1 MDHRRVLVLLA
12 GVWVLCW
19 TASARA
25 DRFIVRGVEL
35 TTPDEGWW
43 LQEKGAVSDLVHENG
58 GARIEVFRV
67 KQVPA
72 AETKAFAK
80 WLRELKTTHPAE
92 MEVTKAAEHEQH
104 GLKGVMA
111 EGTAKDADGK
121 AVRLRI
127 LVLPMGNTA
136 VVARAMIRE
145 EDAEELQKEVE
156 EILGTMKPKQAA
168 PRREQ
173 QRGHGQ

>member
-1 MDHRRVLVLLA
+1 MDPRRVLLLLTA
-12 GVWVLCW
+12 VWVLCW

-35 TTPDEGWW
+35 TTPDEGWG
-43 LQEKGAVSDLVHENG
+43 LQEKGAVSDLADENG

-111 EGTAKDADGK
+111 EGTAKDAEGK
-121 AVRLRI
+121 AVRLRMV
-127 LVLPMGNTA
+127 VLPVGDKA
-136 VVARAMIRE
+136 VVARAIIRE
-145 EDAEELQKEVE
+145 DDAEKLQKEVG
-156 EILGTMKPKQAA
+156 EILGTMQPK
-168 PRREQ
+168 
-173 QRGHGQ
+173 